1 MCWHQKQKRLPSSSI
16 TIGQADW
23 KTSNYV
29 STTKYNLFTFLPLFL
44 FYQFKTFGNWFFL
57 LICIVQFFPSLNP
70 YGTNTTIIPLVV
82 IILAAA
88 AKEIFEDFG
97 RLVADRR
104 VNRQIVLI
112 CKQEE
117 DAKNWKW
124 ERIHWAQLKV
134 GQVVKIMKNEFIP
147 ADIILLSSSEPAGVA
162 YIETSNLDGETN
174 LKIRQAL
181 PKTARIIDDD
191 KIKALCSSLSK
202 VECDPPS
209 PALYEFHGVIKI
221 NNSFEML
228 RKESDEHHK
237 AICSLG
243 TNQLLPRGCR
253 LQNTDW
259 VYGVA
264 VYAGRCTKL
273 VLNTGGTRTK
283 VSLVE
288 RITNCIM
295 MIQFGFLVF
304 MALFNACMGC
314 SSISKVYYYMPYF
327 RENFHRPHIFPTLIG
342 LIIFY
347 SGLIPISLNITL
359 EMIQLFQAYFIQQD
373 LNLYDEHSDTKAEV
387 RSSNLNSQLG
397 QVRYI
402 ISDKTGTL
410 TQNKMRFKMCTIG
423 GVKYGS
429 MKMAKFM
436 DERIL
441 EDLINNAD
449 NAKAIR
455 EFLTLL
461 AICHMIVPEKVTNS
475 EKQKVVYHSPSPD
488 EKALV
493 KCARDLK
500 FIFHTRTPQ
509 CVYIEAMGVQEKY
522 DILHV
527 LEFTSNRKRM
537 GVIVRCPDK
546 KLKLYIKGSDNVI
559 FPRLTSNSDKST
571 ISKTTEHLVHFANL
585 GLRTLCMAVCVL
597 SEEEYEKWEPG
608 YHRASIAL
616 EGREKLIEEEAEKIE
631 KNLELLGASAIEDKL
646 QEGVKKTI
654 EHLIE
659 GGIIIWVLTGDKL
672 ETAQS
677 IGYSCGLIDPFTPIL
692 VLSERNPEETAN
704 KINTYLDS
712 FANKKIKISLIVSG
726 ESLGHALKKQYK
738 MQFLYLAS
746 LSSTVICCRCSPAQK
761 AAVVK
766 SLKNWSDGTVL
777 AIGDGANDIAMI
789 QAADIGIGIS
799 GEEGLQASLAA
810 DYSIAQ
816 FRFLERLIFVHGA
829 ISYHRI
835 TKVILY
841 FFYKNIVQTL
851 TMFLYEF
858 HTLFADSAIMD
869 SWSMVMF
876 NIFFT
881 SWPPLAIG
889 IWDRLLPFEVMI
901 DYPALY
907 YLSQS
912 SETFSLKTYFT
923 WMFTGLVHA
932 MVISTIAYRTFKNDV
947 LWYTGRVANYYVM
960 GTVINIAIVIVV
972 NLKAVMETDSIT
984 IMSWIALFGS
994 IIMLFIF
1001 LFSYCLTSPASPI
1014 IKVQPGM
1021 ADTILHVLSSPTA
1034 LAYVIFVVLVS
1045 LSFDLL
1051 IKLLQRSLYRTIRD
1065 EVVSQEFDVKQ
1076 FDDLY
1081 YPLVKVKEIFSKAS
1095 ESALSLVNMQTKQR
1109 GYSFSQDEGPAVS
1122 QSDVVRLYDSRVPRM
1137 FRS

>member
-1 MCWHQKQKRLPSSSI
+1 
-16 TIGQADW
+16 
-23 KTSNYV
+23 
-29 STTKYNLFTFLPLFL
+29 
-44 FYQFKTFGNWFFL
+44 
-57 LICIVQFFPSLNP
+57 
-70 YGTNTTIIPLVV
+70 
-82 IILAAA
+82 
-88 AKEIFEDFG
+88 
-97 RLVADRR
+97 
-104 VNRQIVLI
+104 
-112 CKQEE
+112 
-117 DAKNWKW
+117 
-124 ERIHWAQLKV
+124 
-134 GQVVKIMKNEFIP
+134 MKNEFIP

-283 VSLVE
+283 CSWRYLTHVWVVVVSV
-288 RITNCIM
+288 RCI
-295 MIQFGFLVF
+295 II
-304 MALFNACMGC
+304 C
-314 SSISKVYYYMPYF
+314 
-327 RENFHRPHIFPTLIG
+327 HIF
-342 LIIFY
+342 
-347 SGLIPISLNITL
+347 
-359 EMIQLFQAYFIQQD
+359 AD

-835 TKVILY
+835 TK
-841 FFYKNIVQTL
+841 
-851 TMFLYEF
+851 FLYEF